1 MELDSGAYIQTD
13 SKSFTLSFTVLP
25 GPVQSIEINVAAL
38 AFPQNHQFRAKCPRP
53 SAVPLVVLSIAMQ
66 RAKKTPCLVNAAQ
79 VRIQKNHFPPCCFPL
94 FHHVHNL
101 LASEFPALVFLCVR
115 AWSHTPPKHPH
126 QQPPPRPNQKE
137 PASSAHCPALVS
149 KVVLLFGFCFPRL
162 PGCCRSTAGHLPR
175 HRCGGRAP
183 ALGIHHKVFDPSS
196 LCFYS

>member
-1 MELDSGAYIQTD
+1 MSLPSHFPKTISFALNAQGRLRCPWRFCQKPFCGQ
-13 SKSFTLSFTVLP
+13 SKPPASLVPPRSAFRKTTFHPAVSLFFNMSATYLRVNSRLLFSCASVP
-25 GPVQSIEINVAAL
+25 GPIRHPN
-38 AFPQNHQFRAKCPRP
+38 
-53 SAVPLVVLSIAMQ
+53 
-66 RAKKTPCLVNAAQ
+66 TPTN
-79 VRIQKNHFPPCCFPL
+79 
-94 FHHVHNL
+94 
-101 LASEFPALVFLCVR
+101 S
-115 AWSHTPPKHPH
+115 T
-126 QQPPPRPNQKE
+126 PPRPNQKN